1 MGVRQRPSEKRW
13 SFFKISVRKKK
24 YGATQSKTVFVYDV
38 CEREVQ
44 GTEGDSG
51 RMLCALGV
59 YWAGDAAFTLVCW

>member
-13 SFFKISVRKKK
+13 SFFKISVSVMKKK

-44 GTEGDSG
+44 GMDGDSG
-51 RMLCALGV
+51 RMLCALSV
-59 YWAGDAAFTLVCW
+59 

>member
-38 CEREVQ
+38 CEREV
-44 GTEGDSG
+44 
-51 RMLCALGV
+51 LCALSV

>member
-44 GTEGDSG
+44 GTEGEASECCV
-51 RMLCALGV
+51 L
-59 YWAGDAAFTLVCW
+59 LVFIGQEMQLLH